1 MLNISAI
8 RGMSLRAL
16 AEAAGD
22 EEEKKRKEKEEDEKK
37 KQQEKN
43 QKPDDNPKDTPDEN
57 SEDVPTEEQP
67 EENTKDTLGDG
78 PEQKNDDPETPPEN
92 EEPTEPE
99 GNDPPADENPE
110 GSTDDVPADDEFG
123 GDEFSMD
130 PDGRESEEDLGPAPD
145 GLPEADATEDDDEA
159 SVDDE
164 NTEMNIQVNILK
176 LSKLDR
182 ALAKK
187 QCFQLFM
194 DLRAK
199 LQATLAIIEKN
210 ESVID
215 PDIRT
220 AAVDKLTSNQ
230 VVLDQ
235 FLQYKFPIM
244 NYEEAL
250 QSYYLMVQD
259 INKVIGEVRNEGIVG
274 RKGKHTNKESS

>member
-1 MLNISAI
+1 MLNINAI

-22 EEEKKRKEKEEDEKK
+22 EEEKKRKEKEDEEKK
-37 KQQEKN
+37 KQQEEGRES
-43 QKPDDNPKDTPDEN
+43 DDTPDDTTDEKPEDAPVEDQPGEN
-57 SEDVPTEEQP
+57 AD
-67 EENTKDTLGDG
+67 DTPDDE
-78 PEQKNDDPETPPEN
+78 PEQKSDDPEASPEN
-92 EEPTEPE
+92 DEPAEPE
-99 GNDPPADENPE
+99 GGDPPADDNPDSGTENAP
-110 GSTDDVPADDEFG
+110 TDDEFG

-130 PDGRESEEDLGPAPD
+130 PDGGEGEEDLGPAPD
-145 GLPEADATEDDDEA
+145 GLPEADATEDGDDTTA
-159 SVDDE
+159 DDE
-164 NTEMNIQVNILK
+164 NAEMNIQVNILK

-199 LQATLAIIEKN
+199 LQALLTIIEKN
-210 ESVID
+210 ESTID

-220 AAVDKLTSNQ
+220 SAVDKLTSNQ
-230 VVLDQ
+230 AVLDQ

-259 INKVIGEVRNEGIVG
+259 INRVIREVRNEGIVG